1 MKLSARLE
9 KIIDLVD
16 STSVIADIGTDHGY
30 IPIELLIREKINYAI
45 LADINRGPLENASRE
60 VESHGLIDKVDLR
73 LGSGLEIL
81 KEGEVD
87 QVIIAGMGG
96 ILISDLIEKKI
107 DLCKKLDKLV
117 LQPMQAQGELRK
129 YLNTRGFSIVDE
141 YLVKEDFRIYEIM
154 VVEYSGLTK
163 NIDEIYYEVPKKLID
178 KKDPLLNDF
187 LDKKLG
193 ENRNILKKLEES
205 IVSNGESMSVLER
218 KKTIESK
225 IEKLEKMYNIEC

>member
-9 KIIDLVD
+9 KIIDVVD

-30 IPIELLIREKINYAI
+30 IPIELLIRRKINYAI
-45 LADINRGPLENASRE
+45 LADINRGPLENARRE
-60 VESHGLIDKVDLR
+60 VELHGLIDKVDLR
-73 LGSGLEIL
+73 LGNGLEIL

-163 NIDEIYYEVPKKLID
+163 DIDEIYYEVPEKLID

-225 IEKLEKMYNIEC
+225 IEKLEKMYDIEC